1 MPFPYKIGF
10 IGSGNMA
17 QALIKGLVETK
28 VVQPTQIYATNRSP
42 GKLQKLHEQYGIKTL
57 DSNEAL
63 VETCDVVILSMK
75 PQDLV
80 AAVAPIASAFL
91 PQQIVI
97 SVAAGIDLRT
107 LEKKLPEP
115 RLARVM
121 PNTPTIVRRGVFG
134 YVTSEDDQGLETV
147 LTDLFTPMGYV
158 IRVEDEDALEAIT
171 VSCASGTGFVF
182 ELMSYWQDWI
192 EERGF
197 EPAEAKRLAIE
208 TFLGAAML
216 AADAKDQ
223 SIEDLLHKVAS
234 KKGTTSAGLDS
245 MRELEVER
253 ALRYSFEK
261 AALRNKELAKASSNS

>member
-1 MPFPYKIGF
+1 
-10 IGSGNMA
+10 
-17 QALIKGLVETK
+17 
-28 VVQPTQIYATNRSP
+28 
-42 GKLQKLHEQYGIKTL
+42 
-57 DSNEAL
+57 
-63 VETCDVVILSMK
+63 
-75 PQDLV
+75 
-80 AAVAPIASAFL
+80 
-91 PQQIVI
+91 
-97 SVAAGIDLRT
+97 
-107 LEKKLPEP
+107 
-115 RLARVM
+115 
-121 PNTPTIVRRGVFG
+121 
-134 YVTSEDDQGLETV
+134 
-147 LTDLFTPMGYV
+147 MGYV

>member
-80 AAVAPIASAFL
+80 AAVEPIASAFL

-182 ELMSYWQDWI
+182 ELMSYSQDWI
-192 EERGF
+192 EERAF
-197 EPAEAKRLAIE
+197 EPAQAKRLAIE

>member
-1 MPFPYKIGF
+1 MPFPYKVGF

-28 VVQPTQIYATNRSP
+28 VLQPGQIYATNRSP
-42 GKLQKLHEQYGIKTL
+42 GKLQKLHEQFGIKNL
-57 DSNEAL
+57 DSNEEL
-63 VETCDVVILSMK
+63 IETCDVVILATK

-80 AAVAPIASAFL
+80 AAIEPLSSSFL
-91 PQQIVI
+91 SQQIVI
-97 SVAAGIDLRT
+97 SIAAGVDLRT

-121 PNTPTIVRRGVFG
+121 PNTPTVVRRGVFG
-134 YVTSEDDQGLETV
+134 YTTSEEEDQGLETV
-147 LTDLFTPMGYV
+147 LTDLFSPLGYV
-158 IRVEDEDALEAIT
+158 IKVEDEDALEAIT

-216 AADAKDQ
+216 AAESKDQ
-223 SIEDLLHKVAS
+223 SIDDLLNKVTS
-234 KKGTTSAGLDS
+234 KKGTTAAGLDS

-261 AALRNKELAKASSNS
+261 SALRSKELAKESSK